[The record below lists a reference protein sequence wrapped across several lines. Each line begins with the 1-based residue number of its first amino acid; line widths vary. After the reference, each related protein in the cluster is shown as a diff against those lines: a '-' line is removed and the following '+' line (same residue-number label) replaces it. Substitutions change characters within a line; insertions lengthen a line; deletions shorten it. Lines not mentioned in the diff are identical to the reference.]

1 MAHERSE
8 SMMTRESVARIS
20 TRRLLSTACVLLAML
35 ASLLYGASLLGDHL
49 RPPLERIPAATFAAR
64 QGIALPAI
72 PAGPVSPTTPSAIA
86 SSAAP
91 GRATARPV
99 TPQAGAPI
107 PESAAAEAVAAYLRA
122 WEVWAEA
129 CLELDPAGL
138 ERSFAPPELDRTRA
152 YVRRLTASGRPLQ
165 LAAAHRV
172 TVLEYDGDTI
182 LLLDELTDRSLYLDP
197 VTRRPL
203 PPGVQPTPAGA
214 ERIHARLLRTGSEWR
229 VSEMTWGR

>member
-8 SMMTRESVARIS
+8 SMMPRESAARIS
-20 TRRLLSTACVLLAML
+20 TRRLLSAACGLLATL

-49 RPPLERIPAATFAAR
+49 RPPLERVPAATFAAR
-64 QGIALPAI
+64 RGIALPEI
-72 PAGPVSPTTPSAIA
+72 PEGPVWTATPSGI
-86 SSAAP
+86 AP
-91 GRATARPV
+91 GTVPERATARLV
-99 TPQAGAPI
+99 TAQAGATTPQ
-107 PESAAAEAVAAYLRA
+107 SATAEAVAAYLRA

-129 CLELDPAGL
+129 CLTLDPAGL
-138 ERSFAPPELDRTRA
+138 ERAFAPPELDRTRA
-152 YVRRLTASGRPLQ
+152 YVRRLDASGRPLQ

-172 TVLEYDGDTI
+172 TVLEYDGDTV

-203 PPGVQPTPAGA
+203 PPGEQPTPAGA
-214 ERIHARLLRTGSEWR
+214 ERVHARLLRTGSEWR